1 MADLPP
7 ASLIVEITESVL
19 MQHTQRTMDVLG
31 ELRASGVRV
40 AIDDF
45 GTGYSSLSYLQRF
58 PIDVLKVDRAFV
70 ADVGTDQGAVLA
82 RAIVEIGKGLDL
94 HVIAEGIERP
104 DQLRLMRSF
113 GCDHGQ
119 GYLFSTPMDPADVL
133 RTLRSDAA
141 PLGMPVSGERVS
153 VGAVA

>member
-1 MADLPP
+1 
-7 ASLIVEITESVL
+7 

-40 AIDDF
+40 AVDDF

-70 ADVGTDQGAVLA
+70 ADAVTDQGAILA

-94 HVIAEGIERP
+94 QVIAEGIERP
-104 DQLRLMRSF
+104 DQLRLMQSF
-113 GCDHGQ
+113 GCEYGQ
-119 GYLFSTPMDPADVL
+119 GYLFSTPMDAADVL
-133 RTLRSDAA
+133 RLLREDRCPMLASADARRA
-141 PLGMPVSGERVS
+141 ARSSARSPEPP
-153 VGAVA
+153 ACD

>member
-1 MADLPP
+1 M
-7 ASLIVEITESVL
+7 EITESVL

-70 ADVGTDQGAVLA
+70 SDATTEQGAVLA

-113 GCDHGQ
+113 GCDYGQ
-119 GYLFSTPMDPADVL
+119 GYLFSAPMDVPDVL
-133 RTLRSDAA
+133 RMLCAQDAPA
-141 PLGMPVSGERVS
+141 GLPIIGERIS